1 MRQARLRVSGPA
13 VGAQAEDGEMP
24 DIGQESLILL
34 KRRDERPDGGL
45 VHLRH
50 SFALAADQVHVL
62 SVVLG
67 EMVGR
72 RPVMQVTVLDQ
83 AKLLEQLQ
91 GAVHG

>member
-1 MRQARLRVSGPA
+1 MRRPLSGPA
-13 VGAQAEDGEMP
+13 VSAQAEDGEMP

-34 KRRDERPDGGL
+34 KRGDKRPDRGL

-50 SFALAADQVHVL
+50 SFALAADEVHVL
-62 SVVLG
+62 GVVLG
-67 EMVGR
+67 QVIGR